1 MPVTKVTIVPRGLGI
16 AGYTLNS
23 PKENRFLRQRHELLA
38 EVDVLLA
45 GRASEEVFLREIT
58 DGAGNDLERAT
69 DIIKFMVSRV
79 GMSDVVGLSVLE
91 KQQSL
96 FLNGGQSI
104 KDYSEETAVKIDNYV
119 RDTLDKHYKAVKET
133 LSLYGGAI
141 EEIVEALYEK
151 ETIEGEK
158 VREIIEKFEQKNG
171 LPSRLVNNPS
181 NDEDIK
187 NAKNAD
193 AKA

>member
-1 MPVTKVTIVPRGLGI
+1 M
-16 AGYTLNS
+16 
-23 PKENRFLRQRHELLA
+23 RQRHELLA

-45 GRASEEVFLREIT
+45 GRASEEVFLCEIT

>member
-1 MPVTKVTIVPRGLGI
+1 
-16 AGYTLNS
+16 
-23 PKENRFLRQRHELLA
+23 
-38 EVDVLLA
+38 
-45 GRASEEVFLREIT
+45 
-58 DGAGNDLERAT
+58 
-69 DIIKFMVSRV
+69 
-79 GMSDVVGLSVLE
+79 MSDVVGLSVLE

-96 FLNGGQSI
+96 FLNCGQSI

-119 RDTLDKHYKAVKET
+119 RDTLDRHYKAVKET